1 MAATGVGYR
10 TVNSLLME
18 MSYHLLQ
25 PIVYTALSQ
34 STLAGLNVAV
44 PVPTTLNMYP
54 GALLVVD
61 SGVNAEIATVISIG
75 VGGSPP
81 SPAFYANLNLPH
93 SAGAMVAAATFPL
106 QAATDPLLTQQEC
119 LAYVSRAQNQMLMDC
134 PLHYQLTQQT
144 VQYGQLYQSAPL
156 NMIEMERVAVQ
167 TASGKW
173 SRLYEGTQEE
183 WGMTNPQ
190 WRMQHVTQLTDW
202 GEDRAGDYGWLVK
215 GIPATSFLVEILC
228 SIRDSDIL
236 ALTDGFLVSDV
247 CLHGVKYKALQ
258 YCFEKDGEI
267 RDPLRSRYCAMRYDR
282 IVLATRRWMGAMG
295 LMPSADA
302 ASQLARM
309 VGGGGRRG

>member
-1 MAATGVGYR
+1 VANPGVGYR

-25 PIVYTALSQ
+25 PIVYTTLSQ
-34 STLAGLNVAV
+34 STLAGLNVAA

-54 GALLVVD
+54 GAMLVVD
-61 SGVNAEIATVISIG
+61 SGVSAEIATVLSVG

-119 LAYVSRAQNQMLMDC
+119 LAYVSRAQNQFLMDC
-134 PLHYQLTQQT
+134 PLYYQLTQQT

-173 SRLYEGTQEE
+173 SRLYELTQEE
-183 WGMTNPQ
+183 LGMQNPQ
-190 WRMQHVTQLTDW
+190 WRMAHLTALNSW
-202 GEDRAGDYGWLVK
+202 FEDRTGNYQWGVN
-215 GIPATSFLVEILC
+215 GIPATAFPVELLT
-228 SIRDSDIL
+228 SVRDSDVL
-236 ALTDGFLVSDV
+236 ALTDGFLVPDPM
-247 CLHGVKYKALQ
+247 LHYVKYLALS
-258 YCFEKDGEI
+258 YAWSSDSEI
-267 RDPLRSRYCAMRYDR
+267 RDPLRANYAIMRYQR
-282 IVLATRRWMGAMG
+282 GVAAVRRWMGAMG
-295 LMPSADA
+295 AIPSSDIV
-302 ASQLARM
+302 SQLKST
-309 VGGGGRRG
+309 VGRR